1 MRACLQRRH
10 TAVES
15 ALRLNAPVRSVEI
28 PLLMKSAR
36 LLLVCLAFTFLASA
50 VPAQSDDSGAALGAL
65 TQVLAGSDDAQFQL
79 DVLKGMSDGLKG
91 RRGVK
96 MPDGWDAVAEKLMK
110 SQNAPVR
117 ELAQALSVQFGSA
130 KALAALRAVLA
141 DAKADAGQRK
151 SALASLLQARD
162 PQLPGALH
170 GLIKDGGVS
179 ADALRALA
187 AFDDP
192 KTPAAIIDAYPALGA
207 GEKRDA
213 LTTLASRVGYAKAL
227 MAAIGEQK
235 IAAKELTAE
244 TVRQLQGLKDA
255 QLNEQVAKL
264 WGVTRETAAD
274 KLKEIERFKKLVAAK
289 GYGDTRRGR
298 GVFTRVCQQCHTLF
312 GEGGKVGPDIT
323 GSNRPDLDYVLQ
335 NAIDPNAVIPND
347 YRTWNVETK
356 DDRSITG
363 IVTKQD
369 DNAVTV
375 VTANETIVLARGDV
389 KSMSQSELSMMPEGL
404 LQALTEDEVRDL
416 LAYLKSPAQV
426 PMPVESK

>member
-1 MRACLQRRH
+1 
-10 TAVES
+10 
-15 ALRLNAPVRSVEI
+15 
-28 PLLMKSAR
+28 MKPAR
-36 LLLVCLAFTFLASA
+36 LLLVCLAFTFLAPA
-50 VPAQSDDSGAALGAL
+50 APAQSDDSGAALGAL
-65 TQVLAGSDDAQFQL
+65 TQVLAGSDDAQFQF
-79 DVLKGMSDGLKG
+79 DILKGMSDGLKG

-96 MPDGWDAVAEKLMK
+96 MPEGWDALAEKLMK
-110 SQNAPVR
+110 SQNAQVR
-117 ELAQALSVQFGSA
+117 DLAQALSVQFGSA
-130 KALAALRAVLA
+130 KALAALRAVLV

-151 SALASLLQARD
+151 GALATLLQARD
-162 PQLPGALH
+162 PQLPGVLQ
-170 GLIKDGGVS
+170 GLIKDSGVS
-179 ADALRALA
+179 ADALRGLA

-192 KTPAAIIDAYPALGA
+192 KTPAAIIEAYPGLGT

-213 LTTLASRVGYAKAL
+213 VTTLASRVAYAKAL
-227 MAAIGEQK
+227 MTAIGEQK
-235 IAAKELTAE
+235 IAARELTAE
-244 TVRQLQGLKDA
+244 TVRQLQSLKDA
-255 QLNEQVAKL
+255 QLNEQVVKF

-298 GVFTRVCQQCHTLF
+298 AVYARVCQQCHTLF

-323 GSNRPDLDYVLQ
+323 GSNRPDLEYVLQ

-363 IVTKQD
+363 IVTRQD

-375 VTANETIVLARGDV
+375 VTANETIVLPRGDV

-416 LAYLKSPAQV
+416 LAYLKSPSQV
-426 PMPVESK
+426 PLPVENK

>member
-1 MRACLQRRH
+1 
-10 TAVES
+10 
-15 ALRLNAPVRSVEI
+15 
-28 PLLMKSAR
+28 MKSA
-36 LLLVCLAFTFLASA
+36 LAALLCLLVAFHP
-50 VPAQSDDSGAALGAL
+50 PAARAQAAESSTEALNAL

-79 DVLKGMSDGLKG
+79 DILKGMSDGLKG
-91 RRGVK
+91 RRDVK
-96 MPDGWDAVAEKLMK
+96 MPAGWDPVAESLAR
-110 SQNAPVR
+110 SANAQVR
-117 ELAQALSVQFGSA
+117 ELAQSLSVTFGSA
-130 KALAALRAVLA
+130 KALAALRATLANANA
-141 DAKADAGQRK
+141 DAVQRK
-151 SALASLLQARD
+151 SALATLLQARD
-162 PQLPGALH
+162 PQLPAALQA
-170 GLIKDGGVS
+170 LIKDPGVS
-179 ADALRALA
+179 ADALRGLA
-187 AFDDP
+187 AYDDA
-192 KTPAAIIDAYPALGA
+192 KTPAAILDAYPSLGL

-213 LTTLASRVGYAKAL
+213 LNTLSSRVPYAKAL
-227 MAAIGEQK
+227 LTAIGGMK
-235 IAAKELTAE
+235 VPAKDLTADIL
-244 TVRQLQGLKDA
+244 RQLQNLKNPE
-255 QLNEQVAKL
+255 LNDQVAKN

-274 KLKEIERFKKLVAAK
+274 KLKEIERYKKLVQTK

-298 GVFTRVCQQCHTLF
+298 AVFTRTCQQCHTLF

-389 KSMSQSELSMMPEGL
+389 KSMAQSELSMMPDGL

-426 PMPVESK
+426 PLPANN